1 MRTDEIRRRSRWMIR
16 AQEWDEPRAR
26 YPNVWHE
33 GMPRHVLAY
42 DTVASRMRLG
52 DLVAVF
58 YPASQKHPD
67 RSERFLGISRVVG
80 LRRSHDPACAWI
92 DLETAHSFNPPLNL
106 GEAPRRVFLCCDPGW
121 SEHEVEAFRKVYEA
135 AVAAGWEPTPE
146 ETEVGAPS
154 RSMTRHDAARPRAAE
169 GDRDPTDPA
178 ASSGASSA
186 IARDPGAILFG
197 GAAMNGDM
205 RDPRTGTWLALVA
218 LRGEQLELVR
228 LEATGRSGLH
238 GHLRDPDAELMRASA
253 IGLGFPVGLPLAF
266 AESLLGGPFPDE
278 GWWALAGKLEKMSRP
293 DFLVALQ
300 EFRDVQGPVTRYT
313 DEVAGA
319 PSPLHRAGPD
329 IGSMAYHGI
338 KLLAEERSRYAMR
351 PFEQAQGK
359 VLIEVFPEG
368 AAKKLAGN
376 GAETIDA
383 LAAAAD
389 LPLKIPAGFRSAC
402 ERNVEALGA
411 AMAAR
416 CAAAAVLS
424 GETDK
429 TPEEL
434 AEAEADRIRRE
445 GWIYGRS
452 C

>member
-92 DLETAHSFNPPLNL
+92 DLETAHRFDPPLNL

-121 SEHEVEAFRKVYEA
+121 SEHEVEAFRKVFDA

-146 ETEVGAPS
+146 ETEEGAPS
-154 RSMTRHDAARPRAAE
+154 RPATRHDESSRHDTEEAPDAGEAP
-169 GDRDPTDPA
+169 
-178 ASSGASSA
+178 ASSPDAGT
-186 IARDPGAILFG
+186 ILFG

-238 GHLRDPDAELMRASA
+238 GHLRDPDADLMRASA

-266 AESLLGGPFPDE
+266 AESLLDGPFPDE

-300 EFRDVQGPVTRYT
+300 EFRESHGPLTRYT

-376 GAETIDA
+376 GATTIDA
-383 LAAAAD
+383 VASATE
-389 LPLKIPAGFRSAC
+389 LPVKIPAGYRSAC
-402 ERNVEALGA
+402 ESNAEALGA
-411 AMAAR
+411 VMAAR

-434 AEAEADRIRRE
+434 SEAEADRIRRE